1 MSSTPDSERRI
12 LWVVLPARSP
22 FSASSPSTLVASWSG
37 GSGACLP
44 FFPLPFP
51 WSLRYSEVNGWGAGM
66 GLPYRVGPFFSYGVA
81 LPPR

>member
-1 MSSTPDSERRI
+1 MSGEL

-51 WSLRYSEVNGWGAGM
+51 WSLRYSVVNGWGAGM
-66 GLPYRVGPFFSYGVA
+66 GLPNRVVPFFSYGVA